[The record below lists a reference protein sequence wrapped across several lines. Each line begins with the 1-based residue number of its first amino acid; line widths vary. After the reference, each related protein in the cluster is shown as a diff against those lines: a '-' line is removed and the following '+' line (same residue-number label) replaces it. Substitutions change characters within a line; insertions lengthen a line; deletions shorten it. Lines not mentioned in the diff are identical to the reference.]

1 MTNAEP
7 TIVNVK
13 MPLKSG
19 ASFQVKFTPAS
30 QPNASQMTN
39 EVVRGS
45 TQAASKLAATSPMA
59 KSASA
64 YGPAKGRA
72 P

>member
-39 EVVRGS
+39 EVVSGS
-45 TQAASKLAATSPMA
+45 THAARNDAATSPTA
-59 KSASA
+59 NSASA
-64 YGPAKGRA
+64 
-72 P
+72 